1 MSKRFGRNQKRKM
14 RESLAAQEKQLNNLQ
29 KDLDNTRKMNRME
42 RECLEMTCDLLGEY
56 FPTLMPKTRDVPHG
70 SFSVPSYG
78 SFISTPY
85 EMQERILKMELTLHR
100 MESIEYSVE
109 VDKLR
114 EMLYLRVYTPN
125 GGSVAYNWQ
134 FRKLPSHIME
144 RILERDLVPMLVQE
158 IKRGLNGEK

>member
-29 KDLDNTRKMNRME
+29 RDLDNSRNQNKME
-42 RECLEMTCDLLGEY
+42 RECLEMTRELLGEY
-56 FPTLMPKTRDVPHG
+56 FPTIMPKTRDVNHLPLEVLSSSGNVYNLTATVHALHG
-70 SFSVPSYG
+70 
-78 SFISTPY
+78 
-85 EMQERILKMELTLHR
+85 
-100 MESIEYSVE
+100 IEYSYE

-114 EMLYLRVYTPN
+114 EMMYIRVYTPN

-144 RILERDLVPMLVQE
+144 RILERDLIPMLVNE
-158 IKRGLNGEK
+158 IKRGM

>member
-29 KDLDNTRKMNRME
+29 RDLDNSRNQNRME
-42 RECLEMTCDLLGEY
+42 RECLEMTRELLGEY
-56 FPTLMPKTRDVPHG
+56 FPTLMPKTRDVNHLPLEVLSSSGYQMYSAPSNVYNLTAIVHALHG
-70 SFSVPSYG
+70 
-78 SFISTPY
+78 
-85 EMQERILKMELTLHR
+85 
-100 MESIEYSVE
+100 IEYSYE

-114 EMLYLRVYTPN
+114 EMMYIRVYTPN

-144 RILERDLVPMLVQE
+144 RILERDLIPMLVNE
-158 IKRGLNGEK
+158 IKRGM